1 MPFAFTMKSS
11 CALLKTISDERTQT
25 MRGLVLLLGFALM
38 VLTGCQHHSVT
49 TVGEEVGPLLVPQG
63 QDSATSVTIEEAH
76 LFEQEKIFPLPLD
89 VPNGNENGRDASSV
103 SDTLQQPDG
112 RHLPLVLFP
121 YDSWTLTPQAQKIL
135 EHAGA
140 WLRTYNH
147 GELSVE
153 GHTDPK
159 GTTAYNYALG
169 LRRASTVI
177 RYLVNLGAD
186 QQSMVPASFGEAA
199 PVCHEISAYC
209 DAMNRRAAV
218 FVARREAH
226 PLLSALTDFSSNV
239 KRPPATPQTHD

>member
-1 MPFAFTMKSS
+1 MR
-11 CALLKTISDERTQT
+11 ALILPLS
-25 MRGLVLLLGFALM
+25 FALM

-49 TVGEEVGPLLVPQG
+49 MTSEAVGPLRVQQG
-63 QDSATSVTIEEAH
+63 QDLATSGTIEEAQF
-76 LFEQEKIFPLPLD
+76 LEQEKIFPLSL
-89 VPNGNENGRDASSV
+89 DASSGN
-103 SDTLQQPDG
+103 SRDALEQEDG

-121 YDSWTLTPQAQKIL
+121 YDSWTLTPQAKKIL

-140 WLRTYNH
+140 WLRTYSH

-169 LRRASTVI
+169 LRRASAVI

-199 PVCHEISAYC
+199 PVCQEVSAYC

-226 PLLSALTDFSSNV
+226 PLLSALTDFRGNG
-239 KRPPATPQTHD
+239 KRSLPSLLAHD

>member
-1 MPFAFTMKSS
+1 
-11 CALLKTISDERTQT
+11 
-25 MRGLVLLLGFALM
+25 MRVLVLPLGFALM

-49 TVGEEVGPLLVPQG
+49 TVGEEIGPLLIPQG
-63 QDSATSVTIEEAH
+63 QDSETIVNIEEAH
-76 LFEQEKIFPLPLD
+76 ILEQEKIFPLPID
-89 VPNGNENGRDASSV
+89 VSKGHGGDAPSV
-103 SDTLQQPDG
+103 SNTLQQPDG

-121 YDSWTLTPQAQKIL
+121 YDSWTLTPQAKKIL

-159 GTTAYNYALG
+159 GTTSYNYALG
-169 LRRASTVI
+169 LRRANTVI

-186 QQSMVPASFGEAA
+186 PKSMVPASFGEAA
-199 PVCHEISAYC
+199 PVCHEVSAYC

-218 FVARREAH
+218 FVAKREAH
-226 PLLSALTDFSSNV
+226 PLLSALTDFTSGG
-239 KRPPATPQTHD
+239 KRPPTTPQAHE